1 MKNLSHYPFKSTISK
16 CPSSQPC
23 PTNLA
28 VQRSNPSQTF
38 SSPAAPP
45 FQTTYPA
52 RFPNDGE
59 CPRHHGFVICRLARW
74 KEPVNLCVRDFLQ
87 PAAGVGCLRGI
98 GLILGI
104 PRVLHVTGRPLVN
117 GMQNTIRYWTS
128 LHVIGGRKKLR
139 EWNRKLVCART
150 GVRALHSMNKPA
162 GFTGLQKHRS
172 LDRTPKKKM
181 TPDTWAISSGWKP
194 EDCVEFAAIFLH
206 TAFECEM
213 RGPNSCVRSVFYA
226 ADLEWPLWSELF
238 TLGKQDFQPRRKQ
251 HKCGCRFS
259 RDCQIRN
266 EYRTSDKH
274 CLQIRLNRVKVSQK
288 CGVKVWSEAWSH

>member
-28 VQRSNPSQTF
+28 VQRSNPSQSF
-38 SSPAAPP
+38 SHSNFPH
-45 FQTTYPA
+45 FQTTSPA

-172 LDRTPKKKM
+172 LDRTPKKKN
-181 TPDTWAISSGWKP
+181 DSGHLSYFVRL
-194 EDCVEFAAIFLH
+194 EAGGLRGVCCNIFAHCIW
-206 TAFECEM
+206 M
-213 RGPNSCVRSVFYA
+213 RNER
-226 ADLEWPLWSELF
+226 SELLCSKCF
-238 TLGKQDFQPRRKQ
+238 LCRRFRVATLVGTFHFGKT
-251 HKCGCRFS
+251 GFS
-259 RDCQIRN
+259 AAPEATQV
-266 EYRTSDKH
+266 
-274 CLQIRLNRVKVSQK
+274 RLPVFKRLPNPKRIPHFWQTLPTNPAQQ
-288 CGVKVWSEAWSH
+288 GEG